1 MNLIP
6 RKHFSLVNWFSH
18 ECECVCVCVSITSK
32 VRSIII
38 ETENHQHC
46 LKNGFHCSHLASNEI
61 SPTTWLKRITVW
73 STGCDECVYFNNL
86 IATLLWT
93 IFFSIW
99 TLRARSLFFQLR
111 YCSKISRRFR
121 VDVFVSVCFY
131 NLLIFIV
138 QHYCKL
144 GSVHMFWAH
153 ARKHYNVRPYIFNFE
168 EAISYCI
175 LFALASIYIDFI
187 IYTHIVCGQRRMII
201 CWEQINNIEKKKNL
215 WLKTKRFIIFIM
227 NIRKSLATW

>member
-1 MNLIP
+1 MRS
-6 RKHFSLVNWFSH
+6 RKLWTWFRENISLWWIDSVTNASVF
-18 ECECVCVCVSITSK
+18 VSITSK

-61 SPTTWLKRITVW
+61 SPTTWPKRITVW
-73 STGCDECVYFNNL
+73 STGCDECVHFNNL

-99 TLRARSLFFQLR
+99 TLRARSLFFPTSLLFKNQPPL
-111 YCSKISRRFR
+111 SSGFF
-121 VDVFVSVCFY
+121 FVSVCFY

-153 ARKHYNVRPYIFNFE
+153 ARKHYSVRPYIFNFE

-175 LFALASIYIDFI
+175 LFALASIYIEFI

-201 CWEQINNIEKKKNL
+201 C
-215 WLKTKRFIIFIM
+215 
-227 NIRKSLATW
+227 

>member
-18 ECECVCVCVSITSK
+18 ECECVCVDHQQSEVDNNRNGKPSTLFEKWFSLFTLGVEWDITDHMAEAHYRM
-32 VRSIII
+32 VYWLRWM
-38 ETENHQHC
+38 
-46 LKNGFHCSHLASNEI
+46 CSFQQSN
-61 SPTTWLKRITVW
+61 RNITV
-73 STGCDECVYFNNL
+73 NNIL
-86 IATLLWT
+86 FYLDAQSAQPFFPTSLLFKNQPPHSSG
-93 IFFSIW
+93 FF
-99 TLRARSLFFQLR
+99 
-111 YCSKISRRFR
+111 
-121 VDVFVSVCFY
+121 FVSVCFY

-153 ARKHYNVRPYIFNFE
+153 ARKHYSVRPYIFNFE

-175 LFALASIYIDFI
+175 LFALASIYIEFI

-201 CWEQINNIEKKKNL
+201 C
-215 WLKTKRFIIFIM
+215 
-227 NIRKSLATW
+227 